1 MTDPLV
7 TNPVPPV
14 APPPPYGNPGIPPG
28 TPITPA
34 PPPRPQYPWG
44 RSHHTWGHPPSAEML
59 HHHLGNEGFRI
70 VDYIYEH
77 LGDMEYLIYLLESLQ
92 ASEQEPVEVEV
103 DLPHKYTFKT
113 THYAIFKGDTAY
125 GELSEYQKIKL
136 SKDSLLEYKYQ
147 AVSYNYAQVKV
158 HPKVTVIDNVI
169 YYIFPLVDDLALT
182 SANPMDIYVSVA
194 KKSPVDV
201 DLPGISEAK
210 RALDTID
217 FGMYFEHRSPVDWS
231 WKEASNCPI
240 TGEQEFTYGYIGDM
254 VY

>member
-34 PPPRPQYPWG
+34 PPPRPPYPWG
-44 RSHHTWGHPPSAEML
+44 RPHHTWGHPPSAEML

-92 ASEQEPVEVEV
+92 ASEQEPVEVEI

-113 THYAIFKGDTAY
+113 SHYIVFKGDEVSS
-125 GELSEYQKIKL
+125 ELSDYQKIKL
-136 SKDSLLEYKYQ
+136 SKDSLLEYEYQ
-147 AVSYNYAQVKV
+147 GISDNYVQVKV
-158 HPKVTVIDNVI
+158 HPKVTVINNVI
-169 YYIFPLVDDLALT
+169 YYIFPLVDDLSLEYAHPR
-182 SANPMDIYVSVA
+182 NIYVSVA
-194 KKSPVDV
+194 RNTDF
-201 DLPGISEAK
+201 PGISEAK
-210 RALDTID
+210 RSLNTIA
-217 FGMYFEHRSPVDWS
+217 FGRYLEHGSDRDWD
-231 WKEASNCPI
+231 WREVSNCPV

>member
-34 PPPRPQYPWG
+34 PPPRPPYPWG
-44 RSHHTWGHPPSAEML
+44 RPHHTWGHPPSAEML

-92 ASEQEPVEVEV
+92 ASEQEPVEVEI

-113 THYAIFKGDTAY
+113 SHYIVFRGDEVSA
-125 GELSEYQKIKL
+125 ELSDYKKIKL
-136 SKDSLLEYKYQ
+136 SKDSLLEYEYQ
-147 AVSYNYAQVKV
+147 AVSYSSYVQVKV
-158 HPKVTVIDNVI
+158 HPKITVINNVI
-169 YYIFPLVDDLALT
+169 YYIFPLVDDLAHT
-182 SANPMDIYVSVA
+182 SAHPREIYVSIA
-194 KKSPVDV
+194 RNT
-201 DLPGISEAK
+201 DLPGISEV
-210 RALDTID
+210 RRRLNTINFD
-217 FGMYFEHRSPVDWS
+217 LYFEHGGPTDWD
-231 WKEASNCPI
+231 WREVSNCPI